1 MSTFL
6 KFLVM
11 YVTVLVACPRQ
22 DSKSPYCDIQT
33 IYRTVV
39 QQPTYLHC
47 TCMYAVYNNYTAAM
61 MIIQSQHL
69 LAISVRTIITQRVQ
83 HTLDTYRQ
91 FNSVMNKHTNYLT
104 LPYHKTSYW
113 TVVILLHPAL
123 YMPSVWPGGPFL
135 CYMRLTTTHHQRMCT
150 KASALCKELY
160 RQQLPLISHTLLL
173 WTHSW
178 SCNVLTL

>member
-1 MSTFL
+1 
-6 KFLVM
+6 M
-11 YVTVLVACPRQ
+11 YVAVLVACPRQ
-22 DSKSPYCDIQT
+22 DSKSPYWDIQT
-33 IYRTVV
+33 TYRTVV

-47 TCMYAVYNNYTAAM
+47 TCMYACMQHITIILLQWWSYNLSTYWQFQFEPLSHRELST
-61 MIIQSQHL
+61 HL
-69 LAISVRTIITQRVQ
+69 TRTI
-83 HTLDTYRQ
+83 H
-91 FNSVMNKHTNYLT
+91 NSVMNKNTNYLT

-113 TVVILLHPAL
+113 TVAILLHPAL

-135 CYMRLTTTHHQRMCT
+135 CYMCLTTTHHQRMCT

-178 SCNVLTL
+178 ACSVLTL